1 MVSSAGI
8 VDIHTH
14 AFPDALAARAVAHLG
29 AQANVRARLDGTVAA
44 LLTSM
49 DRAGIDRSVVCSI
62 ATEPRQFA
70 SILRWSLGIAGPRL
84 VPFPSVHPASP
95 EAIEEVGRVAG
106 AGFLGLK
113 LHPEYQDFHAD
124 DPGLAEFYGAI
135 SFAGLVV
142 LFHAGHDIG
151 FPDSERSA
159 PRRILQVVRS
169 FPGLRVIASHLGGF
183 RRWEEVAADL
193 LGSDIY
199 LDTSYTLGH
208 IPPDLFLEIVRG
220 HRADRVLFGSDSPW
234 CGQQE
239 ALSEF
244 RALGLDPE
252 REAAI
257 LGGNAR
263 ALLGPGGGRC
273 GWAAPPSD
281 AAAEAQRGRW

>member
-1 MVSSAGI
+1 
-8 VDIHTH
+8 
-14 AFPDALAARAVAHLG
+14 
-29 AQANVRARLDGTVAA
+29 
-44 LLTSM
+44 M
-49 DRAGIDRSVVCSI
+49 DRAGIDRSIVCSI

-70 SILRWSLGIAGPRL
+70 SILRWSLAIAGPRL
-84 VPFPSVHPASP
+84 VPFPSVHPASA
-95 EAIEEVGRVAG
+95 EAIEEVARVAES
-106 AGFLGLK
+106 GFLGIK

-124 DPGLAEFYGAI
+124 DPGLAAFYGAVHA
-135 SFAGLVV
+135 AGLIV
-142 LFHAGHDIG
+142 LFHAGYDIG
-151 FPDSERSA
+151 FPESERSA

-183 RRWEEVAADL
+183 RRWGEVAADL

-208 IPPDLFLEIVRG
+208 IPPELFMEIVHG

-239 ALSEF
+239 ALREL
-244 RALGLDPE
+244 RALRLDPE

-263 ALLGPGGGRC
+263 TLLGTG
-273 GWAAPPSD
+273 
-281 AAAEAQRGRW
+281 